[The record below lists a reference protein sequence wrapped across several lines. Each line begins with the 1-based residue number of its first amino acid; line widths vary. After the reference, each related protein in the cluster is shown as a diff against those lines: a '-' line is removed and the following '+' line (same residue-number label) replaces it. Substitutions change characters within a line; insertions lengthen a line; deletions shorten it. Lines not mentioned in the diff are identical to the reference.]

1 MSNFNVK
8 AIFSADTAK
17 FMAGI
22 GEVLAMTTQL
32 GTMTD
37 TQTVAMGK
45 SFQKVGAG
53 LTAGVTVPLI
63 GIGVASGKAAVGFE
77 SSMAGVRKTT
87 NLTDAEFAA
96 MEKSIRSMSKE
107 MPASANEIAS
117 VVEAAGQL
125 GIEKENMTD
134 FARVMIDLGESTNIS
149 SDEAASAL
157 ARLANITGMPQT
169 EFDRLGSTI
178 VDLGNNFAT
187 TESEIVDMG
196 MRLAGTGNLVG
207 LSEAQIMALATSM
220 TSVGINAEAGGSAFS
235 RVMQKMNTAV
245 VSGGAE
251 LEGFAKVSGMSAE
264 DFAKS
269 WKENPQ
275 DAITAFVKG
284 LGRAQ
289 DSGDDIISTLKDL
302 GINGIRETDT
312 LQRLAGAGD
321 LMSEAFDTAN
331 TAWEENTA
339 LATEAG
345 LRYETM
351 ESQLAMAKNTLIDA
365 GISIG
370 QVVAPM
376 FVSFAK
382 AVAGVADA
390 FANLSPGAQ
399 KAIIAFGAI
408 LAAIGPVVLI
418 VGTFMANIVKIKSGL
433 VALGG
438 VMGTTSGA
446 AGGLGAAFGAVAAP
460 IALVVG
466 GIALFV
472 AALKTAWTNSESFRD
487 TITNAIGNVQ
497 TAFGNFSG
505 HVKKALEILS
515 SAFTPLLGSIQG
527 LWNKIVGALT
537 PAFSMLGSI
546 VGTVVAGAFNILGP
560 VVQIVSRVF
569 SGLMKVASGLFSALG
584 FVAQIVGGVLAPV
597 FSVISI
603 AINTVVTFVSSLIT
617 AALNL
622 ANSLLDKLAPALDF
636 VGGIA
641 EKVGNFFGGIGDAIG
656 GFAEKIGLVTA
667 DTNQK
672 VTETSNL
679 MVTSTA
685 NTASSVSLSAEQM
698 QANASAASA
707 MMQNNMLHNFMT
719 TEQGATT
726 SAQTMKTNAVDAAT
740 GMEIG
745 MLDAAER
752 MRTGTTKSTQT
763 MSTDLISAV
772 QPAAMELPQH
782 FQIMADQAIM
792 SMQNMGITSLEEA
805 NALVGGL
812 GLKWEEMASWSEK
825 DWSAVNA
832 TVTENMISAEADA
845 SAYSADILSGVGGDW
860 TELAGITEAEFADMG
875 VSIGTNSDSW
885 TTDALESASELNTG
899 MSAEWA
905 DLLSTTNTSMSEMES
920 TITSGMNSVQNSM
933 STSLSGISAGFNK
946 NFSTIISNTKSSMN
960 TLKKTFLD
968 TMKLSVQA
976 FTADMNRIVD
986 IFRRGFQKVNQY
998 VSSDM
1003 MKILQST
1010 QQTTRQMV
1018 TTIQHAMSASVNS
1031 FRVGM
1036 NQSLSAVN
1044 SYRGSMQS
1052 AGYNLSIGLANGIS
1066 YGRSVVVNAAARVAA
1081 NAVSAARNQLAIR
1094 SPSRVM
1100 ETIGMYFDQGFAEG
1114 IADFAKSPVQA
1125 AGSMVKDVLSAAEL
1139 RDFDFAGRIGNLNSD
1154 VSRHVDHIVKDNR
1167 SSKQPMELNFT
1178 LGQRQFR
1185 AFVEDISS
1193 VQGKDIQLEELYGF

>member
-22 GEVLAMTTQL
+22 GEVLSMTTQL
-32 GTMTD
+32 GTLTD
-37 TQTVAMGK
+37 KQTAAMGK
-45 SFQKVGAG
+45 SFQKAGIGMSVG
-53 LTAGVTVPLI
+53 LTAP
-63 GIGVASGKAAVGFE
+63 
-77 SSMAGVRKTT
+77 
-87 NLTDAEFAA
+87 
-96 MEKSIRSMSKE
+96 
-107 MPASANEIAS
+107 
-117 VVEAAGQL
+117 VV
-125 GIEKENMTD
+125 
-134 FARVMIDLGESTNIS
+134 
-149 SDEAASAL
+149 
-157 ARLANITGMPQT
+157 
-169 EFDRLGSTI
+169 
-178 VDLGNNFAT
+178 
-187 TESEIVDMG
+187 
-196 MRLAGTGNLVG
+196 AGTGKGIKAFADYDSTLRSTMSAMGQYVDTTGNFSG
-207 LSEAQIMALATSM
+207 QAQKDYQALSAAAKDWGAQSIFSSLEAAQAQEVLASRGMDTNQILATGPGIMALAAASQIELTDAADATGSALQQFNGTGLTSAHVADVFAQAAADSALQGMDLAEALKYSGLQANLNGVSFEETAAALAVMSDTGMAAESAGRYLGMALSKMAKPTDAAKKLMEELGISFYDSEGKMKPLAEITSM
-220 TSVGINAEAGGSAFS
+220 LQDRFAGLTDEQRQHALTTMFGQEAGRGMNALLQDTDGKLVRLTDRFINSEGAA
-235 RVMQKMNTAV
+235 QKMADTINT
-245 VSGGAE
+245 G
-251 LEGFAKVSGMSAE
+251 
-264 DFAKS
+264 
-269 WKENPQ
+269 P
-275 DAITAFVKG
+275 
-284 LGRAQ
+284 
-289 DSGDDIISTLKDL
+289 
-302 GINGIRETDT
+302 
-312 LQRLAGAGD
+312 AGAFERMG
-321 LMSEAFDTAN
+321 EAIGNLGLTIG
-331 TAWEENTA
+331 EK
-339 LATEAG
+339 LAPA
-345 LRYETM
+345 
-351 ESQLAMAKNTLIDA
+351 AI
-365 GISIG
+365 
-370 QVVAPM
+370 
-376 FVSFAK
+376 
-382 AVAGVADA
+382 AVAGFIEGVVESFNTAPPVVQNMIMA
-390 FANLSPGAQ
+390 VVGLV
-399 KAIIAFGAI
+399 
-408 LAAIGPVVLI
+408 AAIGPLLLI
-418 VGTFMANIVKIKSGL
+418 IGTLMANIVHIKTGL
-433 VALGG
+433 AVLGG
-438 VMGTTSGA
+438 VFGTTGTA

-487 TITNAIGNVQ
+487 TITNAISNVQ

-505 HVKKALEILS
+505 HVQTALGILS

-560 VVQIVSRVF
+560 VVQLVSRVF
-569 SGLMKVASGLFSALG
+569 SGLMTVASGLFSALG
-584 FVAQIVGGVLAPV
+584 FVAQIVGGVLSPV

-603 AINTVVTFVSSLIT
+603 VINTVVTFVSSLIT

-752 MRTGTTKSTQT
+752 MRTGTTTSAQT

-772 QPAAMELPQH
+772 QPAAMQLPQH
-782 FQIMADQAIM
+782 FQIMADQAIV
-792 SMQNMGITSLEEA
+792 SMQNMGVTSLEEA
-805 NALVGGL
+805 NDLVSGL

-832 TVTENMISAEADA
+832 IVTENMVSADA
-845 SAYSADILSGVGGDW
+845 NAAAYSADILSGVGGDW
-860 TELAGITEAEFADMG
+860 TELAGITEEEFADMG
-875 VSIGTNSDSW
+875 ISIGTSSDSW
-885 TTDALESASELNTG
+885 TTEALGSASELNTG

-986 IFRRGFQKVNQY
+986 IFRRGFQNVNKS
-998 VSSDM
+998 VNSDM

-1010 QQTTRQMV
+1010 RQTMQQMV
-1018 TTIQHAMSASVNS
+1018 TTIQHAMSTSVNS

-1066 YGRSVVVNAAARVAA
+1066 SGRSVVVNAAARVAA

-1125 AGSMVKDVLSAAEL
+1125 AGNMVKDVLSAAEL
-1139 RDFDFAGRIGNLNSD
+1139 QDFDFAGRIGNLNNS

-1167 SSKQPMELNFT
+1167 SSKQSVELNFT